1 MRRWFLLIVGNL
13 LAILVLLFFFDA
25 FGVLDTYSVVKDRL
39 FTLVPNPTNPTIEE
53 LERELQLQN
62 EERQQKILL
71 MLEQR
76 EELLSKREEAVKMAE
91 ATLQQETEA
100 VAKERENIIAQKEQL
115 EIEKQEAESYNN
127 KVVNL
132 ANRFYDM
139 PPESASERILELSDD
154 LLIID
159 VLSEMDQVA
168 VTRGQQSVVPFLF
181 SLMPKED
188 AARILRKS
196 TISL

>member
-1 MRRWFLLIVGNL
+1 M
-13 LAILVLLFFFDA
+13 
-25 FGVLDTYSVVKDRL
+25 DTYSVVKDRL
-39 FTLVPNPTNPTIEE
+39 FTFVPKPTNPTIEE

-139 PPESASERILELSDD
+139 PPGKCIRKDI
-154 LLIID
+154 
-159 VLSEMDQVA
+159 
-168 VTRGQQSVVPFLF
+168 GVV
-181 SLMPKED
+181 
-188 AARILRKS
+188 R
-196 TISL
+196 